1 MEALFECLGK
11 EFGDVGFTSMNINP
25 SHTVNYTKNGKLENI
40 ITLTITV
47 YDSYHQNVGKK
58 IIRFINDK
66 YKITPVKKL
75 DNVSVENLESAY
87 LLAKPDIIKEIY
99 NDYGKKYLNISDKL
113 EKLNAFIELSNNQ
126 EQAQNT
132 HTHSVCSIL

>member
-47 YDSYHQNVGKK
+47 YNSYHQNVGKK

-99 NDYGKKYLNISDKL
+99 NNYGKKYLNISDKL

-126 EQAQNT
+126 EQAQNE
-132 HTHSVCSIL
+132 

>member
-1 MEALFECLGK
+1 MEALFECLG
-11 EFGDVGFTSMNINP
+11 VGFTSMNINP

-47 YDSYHQNVGKK
+47 YNSYHQNVGKK

-126 EQAQNT
+126 EQAQNE
-132 HTHSVCSIL
+132 

>member
-47 YDSYHQNVGKK
+47 YNSYHQNVGKK

-126 EQAQNT
+126 EQAQYE
-132 HTHSVCSIL
+132 

>member
-47 YDSYHQNVGKK
+47 YNSYHQNVGKK

-87 LLAKPDIIKEIY
+87 LLAKPDIIKAIY

-126 EQAQNT
+126 EQAQNE
-132 HTHSVCSIL
+132 

>member
-47 YDSYHQNVGKK
+47 YNSYHQNVGKK

-126 EQAQNT
+126 EQAQNE
-132 HTHSVCSIL
+132 

>member
-1 MEALFECLGK
+1 MEALLECLGK

-47 YDSYHQNVGKK
+47 YNSYHQNVGKK

-126 EQAQNT
+126 EQAQNE
-132 HTHSVCSIL
+132 

>member
-1 MEALFECLGK
+1 
-11 EFGDVGFTSMNINP
+11 MNINP

-47 YDSYHQNVGKK
+47 YNSYHQNVGKK

-75 DNVSVENLESAY
+75 DNVSVDNLESAY

-126 EQAQNT
+126 EQAQNE
-132 HTHSVCSIL
+132 

>member
-47 YDSYHQNVGKK
+47 YNSYHQNVGKK

-113 EKLNAFIELSNNQ
+113 EKLNAFIELSNN
-126 EQAQNT
+126 
-132 HTHSVCSIL
+132 HYKFLL

>member
-99 NDYGKKYLNISDKL
+99 NDYGKKYLNITDKL

-126 EQAQNT
+126 EQTQNE
-132 HTHSVCSIL
+132 

>member
-47 YDSYHQNVGKK
+47 YNSYHQNVGKK
-58 IIRFINDK
+58 IIIFINDK

-126 EQAQNT
+126 EQAQNE
-132 HTHSVCSIL
+132 

>member
-99 NDYGKKYLNISDKL
+99 NDYGKKYLNIADKL

-126 EQAQNT
+126 EQTQNE
-132 HTHSVCSIL
+132 

>member
-1 MEALFECLGK
+1 MEHIFNCLGK
-11 EFGDVGFTSMNINP
+11 EFADVEFSSMNINP

-47 YDSYHQNVGKK
+47 YNSYHQNVGKR

-126 EQAQNT
+126 EQAQNE
-132 HTHSVCSIL
+132 

>member
-47 YDSYHQNVGKK
+47 YNSYHQNVGKK

-126 EQAQNT
+126 EQVQNE
-132 HTHSVCSIL
+132 

>member
-47 YDSYHQNVGKK
+47 YGSAANVRSLYALFGGYSHNSEV
-58 IIRFINDK
+58 F
-66 YKITPVKKL
+66 
-75 DNVSVENLESAY
+75 E
-87 LLAKPDIIKEIY
+87 
-99 NDYGKKYLNISDKL
+99 
-113 EKLNAFIELSNNQ
+113 
-126 EQAQNT
+126 
-132 HTHSVCSIL
+132 

>member
-47 YDSYHQNVGKK
+47 YNSYHQNVGKK

-87 LLAKPDIIKEIY
+87 LLAKPDIIKQIY

-126 EQAQNT
+126 EQAQNE
-132 HTHSVCSIL
+132 

>member
-47 YDSYHQNVGKK
+47 YNSYHQNVGKK

-126 EQAQNT
+126 EQAQKE
-132 HTHSVCSIL
+132 

>member
-1 MEALFECLGK
+1 MDVLFECLGK
-11 EFGDVGFTSMNINP
+11 EFCDVVFTSMNINP
-25 SHTVNYTKNGKLENI
+25 SHTVNYTKNGNLENI

-47 YDSYHQNVGKK
+47 YDSFHQNVGKK

-75 DNVSVENLESAY
+75 DNVSVENLETAY

-99 NDYGKKYLNISDKL
+99 NDYVKKYVNISEKL
-113 EKLNAFIELSNNQ
+113 EKLNAFIEQSQIQ
-126 EQAQNT
+126 EQAQNEQNN
-132 HTHSVCSIL
+132 

>member
-1 MEALFECLGK
+1 MEHIFNCLGK
-11 EFGDVGFTSMNINP
+11 EFADVEFSSMNINP

-47 YDSYHQNVGKK
+47 YNSYHQNVGKK

-126 EQAQNT
+126 EQAQNE
-132 HTHSVCSIL
+132 

>member
-47 YDSYHQNVGKK
+47 YNSYHQNVGKK

-66 YKITPVKKL
+66 YK
-75 DNVSVENLESAY
+75 
-87 LLAKPDIIKEIY
+87 
-99 NDYGKKYLNISDKL
+99 
-113 EKLNAFIELSNNQ
+113 
-126 EQAQNT
+126 NT
-132 HTHSVCSIL
+132 HTQCVFHIIRLRLIIFHTPKILQWRFSL

>member
-40 ITLTITV
+40 ITLTITD
-47 YDSYHQNVGKK
+47 YNSYHQNVGKK

-126 EQAQNT
+126 EQAQNE
-132 HTHSVCSIL
+132 

>member
-1 MEALFECLGK
+1 MDVLFECLGK
-11 EFGDVGFTSMNINP
+11 EFGDVVFTSMNINP
-25 SHTVNYTKNGKLENI
+25 SHTVNYTKNGNLENI

-47 YDSYHQNVGKK
+47 YDSFHQNVGKK

-75 DNVSVENLESAY
+75 DNVSVENLETAY

-99 NDYGKKYLNISDKL
+99 NDYVKKYVNISEKL
-113 EKLNAFIELSNNQ
+113 EKLNAFIEQSQIQ
-126 EQAQNT
+126 EQAQNEQNN
-132 HTHSVCSIL
+132 

>member
-1 MEALFECLGK
+1 M
-11 EFGDVGFTSMNINP
+11 
-25 SHTVNYTKNGKLENI
+25 
-40 ITLTITV
+40 
-47 YDSYHQNVGKK
+47 GKK
-58 IIRFINDK
+58 IIKFINDK

-126 EQAQNT
+126 EQAQNE
-132 HTHSVCSIL
+132 

>member
-47 YDSYHQNVGKK
+47 YNSYHQNVGKK

-113 EKLNAFIELSNNQ
+113 EKLNAFIELSNL
-126 EQAQNT
+126 
-132 HTHSVCSIL
+132 I

>member
-47 YDSYHQNVGKK
+47 YNSYHQNVGKK

-87 LLAKPDIIKEIY
+87 LLAKPDIIKAIY

-126 EQAQNT
+126 EQTQNE
-132 HTHSVCSIL
+132 

>member
-11 EFGDVGFTSMNINP
+11 EFGEVGFTSMNINP

-47 YDSYHQNVGKK
+47 YNSYHQNVGKK

-126 EQAQNT
+126 EQAQNE
-132 HTHSVCSIL
+132 

>member
-1 MEALFECLGK
+1 MDALFECLGK

-47 YDSYHQNVGKK
+47 YNSYHQNVGKK

-126 EQAQNT
+126 EQAQNE
-132 HTHSVCSIL
+132 

>member
-47 YDSYHQNVGKK
+47 YNSYHQNVGKK
-58 IIRFINDK
+58 IIKFINDK

-126 EQAQNT
+126 EQAQNE
-132 HTHSVCSIL
+132 

>member
-47 YDSYHQNVGKK
+47 YNSYHQNVGKK

-87 LLAKPDIIKEIY
+87 LLAKPDIIKEIF

-126 EQAQNT
+126 EQAQNE
-132 HTHSVCSIL
+132 

>member
-1 MEALFECLGK
+1 MDALFECLGK

-47 YDSYHQNVGKK
+47 YNSYHQNVGKK

-87 LLAKPDIIKEIY
+87 LLAKPDIIKAIY

-126 EQAQNT
+126 EQAQNE
-132 HTHSVCSIL
+132 

>member
-47 YDSYHQNVGKK
+47 YNSYHQNVGKK

-66 YKITPVKKL
+66 YKTVDFK
-75 DNVSVENLESAY
+75 
-87 LLAKPDIIKEIY
+87 
-99 NDYGKKYLNISDKL
+99 
-113 EKLNAFIELSNNQ
+113 
-126 EQAQNT
+126 
-132 HTHSVCSIL
+132 

>member
-47 YDSYHQNVGKK
+47 YNSYHQNVGKK

-99 NDYGKKYLNISDKL
+99 NDYGKKYLNIADKL

-126 EQAQNT
+126 EQAQNE
-132 HTHSVCSIL
+132 

>member
-47 YDSYHQNVGKK
+47 YNSYHQNVGKR

-126 EQAQNT
+126 EQAQNE
-132 HTHSVCSIL
+132 

>member
-25 SHTVNYTKNGKLENI
+25 SHIVNYTKNGKLENI

-47 YDSYHQNVGKK
+47 YNSYHQNVGKK

-126 EQAQNT
+126 EQAQNE
-132 HTHSVCSIL
+132 

>member
-47 YDSYHQNVGKK
+47 YNSYHQNVGKK
-58 IIRFINDK
+58 IIKFINDK

-87 LLAKPDIIKEIY
+87 LLAKPDIIKAIY

-126 EQAQNT
+126 EQAQNE
-132 HTHSVCSIL
+132 

>member
-11 EFGDVGFTSMNINP
+11 EFGDVGFTSKNINP

-47 YDSYHQNVGKK
+47 YNSYHQNVGKK

-126 EQAQNT
+126 EQAQNE
-132 HTHSVCSIL
+132 

>member
-99 NDYGKKYLNISDKL
+99 NDYGKKYLNIADKL

-126 EQAQNT
+126 EQAQNE
-132 HTHSVCSIL
+132 

>member
-126 EQAQNT
+126 EQAQNE
-132 HTHSVCSIL
+132 